1 MGYPVLFVSFNLC
14 FSVPTPSL
22 STLFCCMTLTFRCC
36 GEGIADSTAHVLV
49 AGPLG
54 GDLKDQRP
62 LRLWGGEAEGVVQVG
77 GFHLGAV
84 LVVRLLG
91 APVGDGDAVGD
102 QGEVQ

>member
-1 MGYPVLFVSFNLC
+1 
-14 FSVPTPSL
+14 
-22 STLFCCMTLTFRCC
+22 MTLTFRCC